1 MSGKWNWL
9 RKLLRSKPPQPPET
23 PDPRGPVIP
32 PPMGAKPL
40 TPSIPSK
47 VRLDA
52 QGFPIAYFSDPLYG
66 GEVIYQQRLAAFV
79 HIPFR
84 HEKH

>member
-1 MSGKWNWL
+1 
-9 RKLLRSKPPQPPET
+9 
-23 PDPRGPVIP
+23 
-32 PPMGAKPL
+32 MGAKPL

>member
-1 MSGKWNWL
+1 MDA
-9 RKLLRSKPPQPPET
+9 R
-23 PDPRGPVIP
+23 
-32 PPMGAKPL
+32 AL
-40 TPSIPSK
+40 TTSIPSK

-52 QGFPIAYFSDPLYG
+52 RGFPIAYFSDPLYG
-66 GEVIYQQRLAAFV
+66 GYVVFQERYRHFV